1 MAHTKAA
8 GTAKRTVDVAGK
20 RLGIKAYANEFVT
33 SGSIIVRQHGTHFHP
48 GLNTMLGRDHTI
60 FASKDGYVAF
70 RNMTGF
76 KRGYKLVDVLPQRKG
91 EAVVTKSAA
100 KTESDDSSFVA
111 TAEKEVVAEKPA
123 KKATA
128 KKSVKK

>member
-48 GLNTMLGRDHTI
+48 GLNTMLGRDHTV

-76 KRGYKLVDVLPQRKG
+76 KRGYKLVDVLPQPKG
-91 EAVVTKSAA
+91 NAVVAKSAEN
-100 KTESDDSSFVA
+100 TESF
-111 TAEKEVVAEKPA
+111 KPA
-123 KKATA
+123 KKSPA
-128 KKSVKK
+128 KKTATK